1 MAAGLIML
9 KSLNNDKKVFRLAA
23 KTAYLHAG
31 LRKVLQEI
39 ILLLRLIRIGSM
51 ISFILM
57 KAQ

>member
-39 ILLLRLIRIGSM
+39 ILLLRLIRA
-51 ISFILM
+51 L
-57 KAQ
+57 